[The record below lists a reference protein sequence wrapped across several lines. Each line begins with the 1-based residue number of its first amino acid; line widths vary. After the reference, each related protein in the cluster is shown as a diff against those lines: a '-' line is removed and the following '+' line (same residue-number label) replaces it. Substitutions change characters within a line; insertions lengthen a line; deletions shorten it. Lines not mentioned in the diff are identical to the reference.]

1 MKSKVDSNFFKVPL
15 LKKIWYILA
24 GSIFLPLENNEIL
37 QILRTYLK
45 SETKNLPASLKNGF
59 KNFILYLDKFYFN
72 ACAPFNPGFYPY
84 YDLITVH
91 GNFSTSTNALESI
104 NRQLKNAAGSG
115 FLSFSRSLRTIRDF
129 KINYLLLH
137 EDRVRNDNF
146 NRRTKSTKNRE
157 KQLEA
162 ILTKFFEMSSEEQL
176 SNVIDTAFSIGSMD
190 KFVALSNNLDS
201 TNIDSP
207 VTTEEELDETNYSQ
221 FDDSDS
227 D

>member
-1 MKSKVDSNFFKVPL
+1 MSTQRRVPYL
-15 LKKIWYILA
+15 SRL
-24 GSIFLPLENNEIL
+24 NNED
-37 QILRTYLK
+37 
-45 SETKNLPASLKNGF
+45 
-59 KNFILYLDKFYFN
+59 FILYLDKFYFN
-72 ACAPFNPGFYPY
+72 ACAPFQPGFYSY

-91 GNFSTSTNALESI
+91 GNYSTSTNALESI

-115 FLSFSRSLRTIRDF
+115 FLSFSRFLRTIRDF

-137 EDRVRNDNF
+137 EDRVRNDNL

-190 KFVALSNNLDS
+190 KFVALSNFWPFFERSEYIKLLNLFQIS
-201 TNIDSP
+201 RK
-207 VTTEEELDETNYSQ
+207 
-221 FDDSDS
+221 SDR
-227 D
+227 